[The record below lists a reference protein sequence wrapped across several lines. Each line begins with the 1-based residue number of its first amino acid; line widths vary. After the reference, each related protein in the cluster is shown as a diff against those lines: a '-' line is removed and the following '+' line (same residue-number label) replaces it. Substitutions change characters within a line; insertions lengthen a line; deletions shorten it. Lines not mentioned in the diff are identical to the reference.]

1 MKSAIRTTLLVL
13 SIILIISE
21 LVYGIPFLG
30 GSIILSLGWQPLLIS
45 MLLYFIMMV
54 ILIVDKQ
61 NAIKPMMFIPLLGVV
76 GNIIAF
82 IPVVGMVVHWILFL
96 LMVFF
101 VFILLSTPLYVPN
114 KNAKVIYTED
124 RRNS

>member
-21 LVYGIPFLG
+21 LVYGIPFFG

-45 MLLYFIMMV
+45 MLLYFIIMV

-124 RRNS
+124 RRNK